1 MNTRGDPTAL
11 GTRELEWWGRARA
24 GCRGT
29 DTEAFYPGVATAAGP
44 VTDDH
49 AQAERTHARA
59 LCTGCPVTA
68 PCLELALR
76 IPAGAHG
83 IWGATTERDR
93 RAMLPHRHT
102 TRRRPHPGAVGGY
115 DLAGVG

>member
-1 MNTRGDPTAL
+1 MSTRGDPTAA
-11 GTRELEWWGRARA
+11 GTRELEWWVRAGA

-29 DTEAFYPGVATAAGP
+29 DTDAFYPGVATAAGP
-44 VTDDH
+44 VTDTS
-49 AQAERTHARA
+49 AQAERAHARA

-93 RAMLPHRHT
+93 RLMLPRRHT
-102 TRRRPHPGAVGGY
+102 TRRPQPGAVG
-115 DLAGVG
+115 DCALVGVG

>member
-1 MNTRGDPTAL
+1 MSSRGDPTAL
-11 GTRELEWWGRARA
+11 GTRELERRVRAGA

-29 DTEAFYPGVATAAGP
+29 DTDAFYPGVGTTP
-44 VTDDH
+44 RDVTDTS
-49 AQAERTHARA
+49 AQAEREHARA

-68 PCLELALR
+68 GCLELALR

-83 IWGATTERDR
+83 IWGASTERDR
-93 RAMLPHRHT
+93 RLMLPRRHA
-102 TRRRPHPGAVGGY
+102 TRRPQPVSVGDC